1 MTAYVVTTMERPRL
15 ARGLRTLTTS
25 EATISPRIRGN
36 GLAVETVETDV
47 ADMRGI
53 LNGR

>member
-36 GLAVETVETDV
+36 GLAVKTDV
-47 ADMRGI
+47 AEMRGI

>member
-1 MTAYVVTTMERPRL
+1 MTACVFTTMERPRL

-36 GLAVETVETDV
+36 GLAVKKDIAE
-47 ADMRGI
+47 MRGI
-53 LNGR
+53 LNRR